1 MAAPSVGRRSCAGQR
16 KAAALISQSRRRL
29 NKHAKG
35 LLNDGLFFFAVVQQ
49 FNQLFLYLKC
59 NRNGKS
65 IIHHISRYKTIQAF
79 YQLFGD

>member
-35 LLNDGLFFFAVVQQ
+35 AAERRLFFFAVIQQ

-65 IIHHISRYKTIQAF
+65 IIYHISRYKTIQAF

>member
-35 LLNDGLFFFAVVQQ
+35 LLNDGFFSLPSFSSLINY
-49 FNQLFLYLKC
+49 FC
-59 NRNGKS
+59 
-65 IIHHISRYKTIQAF
+65 I
-79 YQLFGD
+79 